1 MVTVLSPSK
10 SVSVLPRL
18 SFTVKVIAS
27 STPTTGVRVFALAVA
42 VALPA
47 GAGKVTVVLVT
58 LTSPVAVK
66 PSCALFTCALFV
78 APRFVKV
85 ATPLLAV
92 AVVVPV
98 SVHVP
103 TSSLAAVT
111 TVALSLV
118 HVLP

>member
-10 SVSVLPRL
+10 SVSVLPKV

-27 STPTTGVRVFALAVA
+27 STPTTGVRVLPLAVA

-47 GAGKVTVVLVT
+47 GAGKVTVALVNLVIT
-58 LTSPVAVK
+58 PDVN
-66 PSCALFTCALFV
+66 PSCALLTRAIFV

-103 TSSLAAVT
+103 VSSLAAVT

-118 HVLP
+118 QVLP